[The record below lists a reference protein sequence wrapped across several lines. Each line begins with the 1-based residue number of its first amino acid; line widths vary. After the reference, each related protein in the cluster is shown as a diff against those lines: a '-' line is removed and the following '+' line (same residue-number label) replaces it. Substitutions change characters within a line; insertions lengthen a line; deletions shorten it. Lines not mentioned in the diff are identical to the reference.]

1 MRTLTF
7 NRVLGAGAMGTVYHA
22 ELRSPGGFVRTC
34 AVKVMKA
41 QPGPDHEQF
50 MARMRDEA
58 RLLGMLQDEQILG
71 VSELVS
77 IENRDAV
84 VMEFVEG
91 LDLAELIKE
100 HRVPPRALCEL
111 GAEMAGVLGR
121 AHTAKHPTTGQ
132 ALNVIHRDIKPAN
145 VMLTAR
151 GNVRLLDFGVARAA
165 FSNRESQT
173 QGLVLGTLNY
183 FPPEVLVGAEP
194 NQAVDI
200 YGLGLT
206 LWECATGKEWG
217 TPQAQQKRFER
228 RVEQRLEELPA
239 DYQPLVPILKR
250 ILQWEPQVRPTG
262 AEVEKLLLAASDRS
276 KGEGLR
282 TWARTMVTALMASRE
297 KKVRG
302 SRDEL
307 VGRTFE
313 IGASAMTEDAK
324 VTAPTSP
331 AVPKPAPAPVV
342 EARPVAKKR
351 GGGGLFVVAG
361 FGLVILT
368 GALVLGAVV
377 VVVLAVVMLG

>member
-250 ILQWEPQVRPTG
+250 ILQWEPQARPTG
-262 AEVEKLLLAASDRS
+262 AEVEKLLLSASDRS

-282 TWARTMVTALMASRE
+282 TWARTMVTALMTSRE

-302 SRDEL
+302 GRDDL

-313 IGASAMTEDAK
+313 IGASVLTEDAK

-331 AVPKPAPAPVV
+331 AVPKPAPGPAP
-342 EARPVAKKR
+342 EARQAPKKR
-351 GGGGLFVVAG
+351 GSGGLFVAAG

-368 GALVLGAVV
+368 GALVLAAVV
-377 VVVLAVVMLG
+377 VVVLAVVLLN